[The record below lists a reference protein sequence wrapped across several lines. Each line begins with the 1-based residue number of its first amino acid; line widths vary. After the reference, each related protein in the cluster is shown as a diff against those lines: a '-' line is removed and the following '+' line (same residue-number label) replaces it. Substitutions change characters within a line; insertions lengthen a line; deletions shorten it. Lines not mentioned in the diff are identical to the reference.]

1 MDLDELGPVAS
12 SVVVSCSEAIDPKTN
27 PDPPSSMSP
36 GTATQ
41 QSHAM
46 DTIPCST
53 KPDMCS
59 TYDIPDHVT
68 KKDTS
73 TRYMLPT
80 VPSCPGPE
88 ALGPGDIMIRPSA
101 SSELQELAPQL
112 VKIYTAV
119 TTSGVPNY
127 RGQRIPLPH
136 KLNMQAWESKRHLIP
151 DTGLIDML
159 SYGFPI
165 GFVGTQPP
173 AQNPPNHSS
182 STRYPEAVRKYLD
195 KELQFGA
202 LIGPLKGQPF
212 TPWSRASPLMTRLK
226 RGSNDRRVIMDL
238 SFPELESVNGGIPPG
253 LLDGAQFKMRLPTPT
268 DLVAIIQRLGRGC
281 ALYKADLSRA
291 YRQLRSDP
299 LDWGFLGL
307 KWEKD
312 WYVDVAIPFGL
323 RHGAS
328 ACQRTSEAI
337 SSIVREEE
345 GAETLPYIDD
355 TAGGALQEVAN
366 AHYNALI
373 ECIGNLGLQAALEK
387 CAPPSTRM
395 VWVGV
400 VFDTVEMSMEIEEG
414 RVEEALAACN
424 QLLRDGFT
432 NLGRLQSLV
441 GKIMHASKCTPA
453 ARVFTSRLLDLI
465 AAARNQ
471 GMVALTHEAR
481 ADLAWLA
488 AFLHCFNGKTMM
500 KVTQAQRV
508 VHVDSCLQAGGGICE
523 GVGYYKQAYP
533 DSIMDCGFSINALE
547 CFNVLISVRLW
558 VTLWSGLVV
567 LIFVD
572 NWATVCALNS
582 GRASDPLMR
591 AALREIWWLAA
602 LNDVEIVVRHKPG
615 AEMDT
620 ADTLSRAEVSKI
632 HARKYERFASSATEP
647 QHRVTSTMLS
657 PPLPI

>member
-1 MDLDELGPVAS
+1 M
-12 SVVVSCSEAIDPKTN
+12 
-27 PDPPSSMSP
+27 
-36 GTATQ
+36 
-41 QSHAM
+41 
-46 DTIPCST
+46 
-53 KPDMCS
+53 
-59 TYDIPDHVT
+59 T

-73 TRYMLPT
+73 ARNLLPT

-88 ALGPGDIMIRPSA
+88 AFGPGDILTRPCA
-101 SSELQELAPQL
+101 SVELQESAPQL

-136 KLNMQAWESKRHLIP
+136 KLNMQAWESKRHLIL

-159 SYGFPI
+159 SYSFPI
-165 GFVGTQPP
+165 GFIGTQPP

-182 STRYPEAVRKYLD
+182 ATRFPEAVRKYIH

-202 LIGPLKGQPF
+202 LIGPLRDQPF
-212 TPWSRASPLMTRLK
+212 TPWSRASPLMTRPK
-226 RGSNDRRVIMDL
+226 RGSKDRRVIMDL
-238 SFPELESVNGGIPPG
+238 SFPELESVNGGIPSG
-253 LLDGAQFKMRLPTPT
+253 VLDGAPFKMRLPTPT
-268 DLVAIIQRLGRGC
+268 DLVAIKQRLGRGC

-307 KWEKD
+307 KWEED

-328 ACQRTSEAI
+328 ACQHTSEAI

-366 AHYNALI
+366 THYNALI
-373 ECIGNLGLQAALEK
+373 DCIGNLGLQAALEK

-395 VWVGV
+395 NWVGV
-400 VFDTVEMSMEIEEG
+400 VFDMVEMSMEIEAG

-424 QLLRDGFT
+424 QLLKDGFT
-432 NLGRLQSLV
+432 NLRRLQSLM
-441 GKIMHASKCTPA
+441 GKIMHTSKCTPA

-500 KVTQAQRV
+500 KVTQAQSIPRGFMFAGRRWNLRR
-508 VHVDSCLQAGGGICE
+508 SRLLQAGIPRQHHG
-523 GVGYYKQAYP
+523 
-533 DSIMDCGFSINALE
+533 
-547 CFNVLISVRLW
+547 LW
-558 VTLWSGLVV
+558 VQHQRRGTLQRAHLSTDLGHVVVGLGC
-567 LIFVD
+567 
-572 NWATVCALNS
+572 ASVCRQLGYS
-582 GRASDPLMR
+582 
-591 AALREIWWLAA
+591 LRPQLGES
-602 LNDVEIVVRHKPG
+602 NRS
-615 AEMDT
+615 T
-620 ADTLSRAEVSKI
+620 
-632 HARKYERFASSATEP
+632 HAISTTRDLVAGSTE
-647 QHRVTSTMLS
+647 
-657 PPLPI
+657 